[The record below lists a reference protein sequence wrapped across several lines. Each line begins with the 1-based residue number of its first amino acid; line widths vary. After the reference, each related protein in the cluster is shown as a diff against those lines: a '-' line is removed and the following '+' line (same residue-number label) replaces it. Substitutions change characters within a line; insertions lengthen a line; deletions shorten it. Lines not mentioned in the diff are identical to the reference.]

1 MSETC
6 PRGFLDALED
16 GVALRVLDKEAV
28 LVNDGSAISIAQFS
42 KADEVVSE
50 PRDDVS
56 SAGLEGRDGW
66 NNQMGQ
72 G

>member
-1 MSETC
+1 M
-6 PRGFLDALED
+6 
-16 GVALRVLDKEAV
+16 RVFDKEAV
-28 LVNDGSAISIAQFS
+28 LVNNGGAISIAQFS

-66 NNQMGQ
+66 NGQ
-72 G
+72 VGRGCR